1 MHAKSYTVILQSR
14 KSSTKWLFLIVFQ
27 ASKTKLPEIQLLKGC
42 GQPNLP
48 SFSTTFSGNLFL
60 NAMSVK
66 YFFEDR
72 TFFYTINRHP
82 YMYQP

>member
-1 MHAKSYTVILQSR
+1 
-14 KSSTKWLFLIVFQ
+14 
-27 ASKTKLPEIQLLKGC
+27 
-42 GQPNLP
+42 
-48 SFSTTFSGNLFL
+48 
-60 NAMSVK
+60 MSVK